1 MSLGN
6 NLDDTKG
13 DTTFSL
19 IVKKLR
25 AAGCVFAEEE
35 AHLLISTAQTKA
47 DLADMVD
54 QRVSG
59 LPLEHVIGWAEFC
72 GLRIAIDPGVFVPR
86 PRTEFLVKQAVTIT
100 HPGAVVVD
108 LCCGSGAVGVALAS
122 AQDGIELHATDID
135 TTAVKCAHRNVSPIG
150 GYVYE
155 GDLYE
160 SLPAYLKGRVNI
172 LIANAPYVPTKSV
185 ELLPREAR
193 LHEAQVALDGGL
205 DGLDIQRRVA
215 ESATMWLAPGGYLLI
230 ETSEKQAPQT
240 SEIISRNG
248 LIPHVVHSEELDA
261 TVVIGTLP
269 INKRE

>member
-1 MSLGN
+1 LKNMSLGN
-6 NLDDTKG
+6 NLDNKRG
-13 DTTFSL
+13 DTIFSL

-35 AHLLISTAQTKA
+35 AHLLISTAQNQT
-47 DLADMVD
+47 DLDDMVD

-59 LPLEHVIGWAEFC
+59 LPLEYVVGWAEFC
-72 GLRIAIDPGVFVPR
+72 GIRITIEPGVFVPR
-86 PRTEFLVKQAVTIT
+86 PRTEFLVNQAVTIA

-108 LCCGSGAVGVALAS
+108 LCCGSGAVGVALANNL
-122 AQDGIELHATDID
+122 DGIELHATDID
-135 TTAVKCAHRNVSPIG
+135 VAAVQCARRNVIPMG

-160 SLPAYLKGRVNI
+160 SLPANLKGRVNI
-172 LIANAPYVPTKSV
+172 LIANAPYVPTKAV

-193 LHEAQVALDGGL
+193 LHEARVALDGGM

-215 ESATMWLAPGGYLLI
+215 ESATIWLAPGGYLLI
-230 ETSEKQAPQT
+230 ETSVKQAPQT
-240 SEIISRNG
+240 SEIFSRNG

-269 INKRE
+269 IN